1 MIIQLSK
8 DKNIYIF
15 HKVSQLDIANSIRQ
29 LSIMLRSGMAIE
41 ESLEILVDQ
50 ATDAMLK
57 GALTTVLND
66 VKSGK
71 PIAESMKKYPKIFS
85 DIVVSIIEVGEKG
98 ASLENNL
105 MFLAEYLKKMHD
117 VQSKIK
123 GAMVY
128 PLVIMAMTFVEMIGL
143 IYYFLPKLDSLYTSI
158 DDPPIF
164 TTVVLNL
171 TTYIRTHTPLV
182 AGVLIG
188 TIILINVFLGTSL
201 GKKFK
206 DWLALNM
213 PVFKRL
219 TTTNILM
226 TFSRTLGILLANG
239 IPIQKALLITQE
251 TIGNQAY
258 SKALTKASED
268 LKSGQNLAQVISYY
282 PKLFPITYVKMIEIG
297 EKTGSLEDN
306 LKYLYEL
313 YTDEV
318 NELTDN
324 ITTLLEPFMLIIIGG
339 LVLVMALAVIAP
351 IYQLTGSINSY

>member
-1 MIIQLSK
+1 MHSVSK
-8 DKNIYIF
+8 
-15 HKVSQLDIANSIRQ
+15 LDVANSIRQ

-41 ESLEILVDQ
+41 DSLEILVEQ

-57 GALTTVLND
+57 NALTVILND

-71 PIAESMKKYPKIFS
+71 NIADSMRKFPKIFS
-85 DIVVSIIEVGEKG
+85 DIIISIIDVGEKG
-98 ASLENNL
+98 ASLETNL
-105 MFLAEYLKKMHD
+105 MFLADYLKKMHT
-117 VQSKIK
+117 VESKIK
-123 GAMVY
+123 GAMIY

-158 DDPPIF
+158 DEPPVF
-164 TTVVLNL
+164 TTIVL
-171 TTYIRTHTPLV
+171 TSTSYIRTHTLLV
-182 AGVLIG
+182 ASILIG
-188 TIILINVFLGTSL
+188 IFAAIKFFLSTGL

-206 DWLALNM
+206 DWMALNT

-219 TTTNILM
+219 TTSNILM

-239 IPIQKALLITQE
+239 IPLQKALLITQQ

-282 PKLFPITYVKMIEIG
+282 HKLFPITYVKMIEIG

-339 LVLVMALAVIAP
+339 LVLIIALAVIAP
-351 IYQLTGSINSY
+351 IYQLTGSINAY